1 MTRTSAIASTIST
14 LLLGVL
20 ATAAAAAAPARAPGE
35 AHFRAHPATA
45 STAQR
50 LVVRDTVFRCGVDG
64 CVAPRGTSRPELV
77 CSALAREVGTVAS
90 FIAGGR
96 SFDAAALET
105 CNRRAR

>member
-1 MTRTSAIASTIST
+1 MTRTTIASITST
-14 LLLGVL
+14 LLLGAL
-20 ATAAAAAAPARAPGE
+20 AAATAGAAAPARAPGE